1 MTRFGGF
8 FNEKNM
14 AELSFKLWQDEAMT
28 IPLPVENGKP
38 VLRIEFNGAET
49 KTGLLYFGSKT
60 AGRQLGAQ
68 ESSTDA
74 NPKLIVAETNQAWV
88 ASKAVTAG
96 KIVQPEN
103 GYMYRASKGGTTG
116 ATAPIWP
123 TSIDTG
129 IDDGTTR
136 WVNIGKAFDMSEFKL
151 AASESGLTSGLTVL
165 NLPATINSGT
175 AIPVWFKAT
184 NTDAYLRSDA
194 TDPIIRIQI
203 NKVTEKAV

>member
-1 MTRFGGF
+1 
-8 FNEKNM
+8 M
-14 AELSFKLWQDEAMT
+14 AELTFKLWQDEAMT
-28 IPLPVENGKP
+28 VALPVENGVP
-38 VLRIEFNGAET
+38 VLRIEFNGAES
-49 KTGLLYFGSKT
+49 KTGVLYFGSKT
-60 AGRQLGAQ
+60 AGRQLGVQA
-68 ESSTDA
+68 SSTDA
-74 NPKLIVAETNQAWV
+74 NPKLIVAEANQAWV

-116 ATAPIWP
+116 ATAPTWP
-123 TSIDTG
+123 TTADTG
-129 IDDGTTR
+129 VDDGTTR

-151 AASESGLTSGLTVL
+151 ASSEAGLTSGLTVL

>member
-1 MTRFGGF
+1 MS
-8 FNEKNM
+8 N
-14 AELSFKLWQDEAMT
+14 LSFKFFTDEQMT
-28 IPLPVENGKP
+28 TPLPVVNGKP
-38 VLRIEFNGAET
+38 IMRIEFNGAES
-49 KTGLLYFGSKT
+49 KQGVLYFGSPVL
-60 AGRQLGAQ
+60 GRQLTVQA
-68 ESSTDA
+68 SSTDT
-74 NPKLIVAETNQAWV
+74 NVKLNVAEANQAWQ
-88 ASKAVTAG
+88 ASKAVASG
-96 KIVQPEN
+96 QIVQPEN
-103 GYMYRASKGGTTG
+103 GFMYRATKGGSTGTT
-116 ATAPIWP
+116 ATVWP
-123 TSIDTG
+123 TTPDMAV
-129 IDDGTTR
+129 DDGTTR

>member
-1 MTRFGGF
+1 MTI
-8 FNEKNM
+8 
-14 AELSFKLWQDEAMT
+14 SFKFFIDEQMT
-28 IPLPVENGKP
+28 TPLPVVNGKP
-38 VLRIEFNGAET
+38 IMRIEFNGAES
-49 KTGLLYFGSKT
+49 KQGVLYFGSPLL
-60 AGRQLGAQ
+60 GRQLTVQA
-68 ESSTDA
+68 SSTDT
-74 NPKLIVAETNQAWV
+74 NVKLNVAEANQAWV

-116 ATAPIWP
+116 ATAPTWP
-123 TSIDTG
+123 TTADTG
-129 IDDGTTR
+129 VDDGTTR

-151 AASESGLTSGLTVL
+151 ASSEAGLTSGLTVL

>member
-1 MTRFGGF
+1 
-8 FNEKNM
+8 M
-14 AELSFKLWQDEAMT
+14 ALSFQFYTDEQMKA
-28 IPLPVENGKP
+28 PLPVENGKP

-49 KTGLLYFGSKT
+49 KQGVLYFGSKLL
-60 AGRQLGAQ
+60 GRQLTPQA
-68 ESSTDA
+68 SSTDT
-74 NPKLIVAETNQAWV
+74 NVKLIVAETNQAWV

-103 GYMYRASKGGTTG
+103 GYMYRATKGGTTG
-116 ATAPIWP
+116 TTAPIWP
-123 TSIDTG
+123 TTLDTG

-151 AASESGLTSGLTVL
+151 ASSEAGLTSGLTVL

>member
-1 MTRFGGF
+1 
-8 FNEKNM
+8 M
-14 AELSFKLWQDEAMT
+14 ALSFQFYTDEQMSA
-28 IPLPVENGKP
+28 PLPVENGKP

-49 KTGLLYFGSKT
+49 KQGVLYFGSKSL
-60 AGRQLGAQ
+60 GRQLGVQA
-68 ESSTDA
+68 SSTDTKI
-74 NPKLIVAETNQAWV
+74 KLSVAEASQAWQ
-88 ASKAVTAG
+88 AGKAVTAG

-103 GYMYRASKGGTTG
+103 GFMYRATKGGTTG
-116 ATAPIWP
+116 AASPVWPITP
-123 TSIDTG
+123 DMA

-136 WVNIGKAFDMSEFKL
+136 WVNIGKAFDISEFKL
-151 AASESGLTSGLTVL
+151 ALSEAGLTSGLTIV
-165 NLPATINSGT
+165 NLPAVINSGA

>member
-1 MTRFGGF
+1 
-8 FNEKNM
+8 M
-14 AELSFKLWQDEAMT
+14 AELTFKLWQDEAMT
-28 IPLPVENGKP
+28 VALPVENGVP
-38 VLRIEFNGAET
+38 VLRIEFNGAES
-49 KTGLLYFGSKT
+49 KTGVLYFGSKT
-60 AGRQLGAQ
+60 TGRQLGVQA
-68 ESSTDA
+68 SSTDA
-74 NPKLIVAETNQAWV
+74 NPKLIVAEANQAWV

-116 ATAPIWP
+116 ATAPTWP
-123 TSIDTG
+123 TTADTG
-129 IDDGTTR
+129 VDDGSTR
-136 WVNIGKAFDMSEFKL
+136 WVNIGKAFDMSKFKL
-151 AASESGLTSGLTVL
+151 ASSKAGLTSGLTVL

>member
-1 MTRFGGF
+1 
-8 FNEKNM
+8 M
-14 AELSFKLWQDEAMT
+14 ADLTFKFWQDEAMT
-28 IPLPVENGKP
+28 VPLPVENGAP

-49 KTGLLYFGSKT
+49 KTGLLYFGSK
-60 AGRQLGAQ
+60 AIGRQLTVQ
-68 ESSTDA
+68 TSSTDA

-103 GYMYRASKGGTTG
+103 GFMYRATKGGTTG

-123 TSIDTG
+123 TTTDTG
-129 IDDGTTR
+129 VDDGTTR

-151 AASESGLTSGLTVL
+151 ALSESGLVSGLSVV
-165 NLPATINSGT
+165 NLPAVVNSGVVYP
-175 AIPVWFKAT
+175 IWFKAT
-184 NTDAYLRSDA
+184 NTDPYLRSDS
-194 TDPIIRIQI
+194 TDPIVRIQI